1 MPLFLLIRHGENDYV
16 KKGRLAGRT
25 PGVHLNKK
33 GQLQAQALA
42 AFLAKRLAETPVK
55 VIYSSPLER
64 ALETAAP
71 IAQALCAEVVTRP
84 GLTETEPGE
93 WTGRS
98 LKSLRRLKE
107 WHKVQRAPALFR
119 FPQGESIAES
129 QFRICQDLK
138 DLAVGHEDKDVLICV
153 SHSDPIKLA
162 IAYFIGLPLDQFQ
175 RLSVNTASVN
185 ALFIGDAGSQLLSL
199 NYDPTFSIPS

>member
-1 MPLFLLIRHGENDYV
+1 MPLFLLIRHGENDYI

-33 GQLQAQALA
+33 GELQAQALA
-42 AFLAKRLAETPVK
+42 TFLAKRLAETPVK

-71 IAQALCAEVVTRP
+71 IAKVLCAEVVTRP
-84 GLTETEPGE
+84 SLIETEPGE

-98 LKSLRRLKE
+98 IKSLRRQKE

-119 FPQGESIAES
+119 FPQGESIAEA
-129 QFRICQDLK
+129 QFRICQELK

-175 RLSVNTASVN
+175 RLSVSTASVN
-185 ALFIGDAGSQLLSL
+185 TLFIGDAGSQLLSL